1 MSLRVSRSTR
11 AFHLPRLA
19 GGVGMKVGTNI
30 WAPVGSLALLGDS
43 VWLAIILIV
52 VAATVH
58 ASLAWFFKKDHKLF
72 ESYAIYIE
80 TKDVYDAG
88 ASSSAEGFLGMMRVK
103 GFGKGIP
110 C

>member
-1 MSLRVSRSTR
+1 MSLRISRSTR
-11 AFHLPRLA
+11 AFHVPRLA

-43 VWLAIILIV
+43 LLFAVILV
-52 VAATVH
+52 LMAATVH

-72 ESYAIYIE
+72 ESYAVYIE
-80 TKDVYDAG
+80 TKDQYDVG
-88 ASSSAEGFLGMMRVK
+88 SSMAAEGFTGMSRVN
-103 GFGKGIP
+103 GFGKGIA